1 MFTYIE
7 KIKNAGVKFTR
18 PRKLVLDVLKAAKQP
33 VSIKEIHKRIRKNAD
48 LASVY
53 RTIHLFEELGIV
65 REVPLGEGYQ
75 RYELIEEGRHHHYI
89 LCVECGKL
97 EDIDVCLADQVA
109 KMTHFRILSHSM
121 EFQGVCRGCDG

>member
-53 RTIHLFEELGIV
+53 RTIHLFEELNIV

-89 LCVECGKL
+89 LCVECGRL
-97 EDIDVCLADQVA
+97 EDIDVCLLDRVE
-109 KMTHFRILSHSM
+109 KTTNYKILTHSM
-121 EFQGVCRGCDG
+121 EFRGICHNCTG